1 MGRHHSRSRTIAR
14 CIVNKGRAK
23 LAAIGLVPIGLDV
36 DEAAAYVGLTP
47 RSFRAAVADGT
58 YPPPIKG
65 RGRKQIWNRL
75 ALETALGAQR
85 TEHDQIMG
93 AIDRAI
99 CAGRQ
104 TGR

>member
-1 MGRHHSRSRTIAR
+1 MTR
-14 CIVNKGRAK
+14 GRAK
-23 LAAIGLVPIGLDV
+23 LAEIGLAPIGLDV
-36 DEAAAYVGLTP
+36 EEASAYVGLTP
-47 RSFRAAVADGT
+47 RTFRAAVADGT
-58 YPPPIKG
+58 YPPPMRG

-85 TEHDQIMG
+85 TEYDQIMG

-104 TGR
+104 AGR